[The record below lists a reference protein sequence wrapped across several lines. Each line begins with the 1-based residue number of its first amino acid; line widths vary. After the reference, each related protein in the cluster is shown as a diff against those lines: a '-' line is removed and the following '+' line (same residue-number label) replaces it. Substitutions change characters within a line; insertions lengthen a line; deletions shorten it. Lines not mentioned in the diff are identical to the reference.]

1 MTIRFAYLI
10 ALFFVFQ
17 GILHAQQPVRGKNLF
32 QSHFNPIPL
41 RAKDSQPSSFQLP
54 RRDLQ
59 GYKRDSVQLYK
70 AISLLEKGEAKLALP
85 ILLNLTQKMQYTV
98 ANASEW
104 YLAMAYLAL
113 EKRPQAEYLLL
124 KIADTEIHPYQD
136 ESEVVYQKLIGMRS
150 R

>member
-1 MTIRFAYLI
+1 
-10 ALFFVFQ
+10 
-17 GILHAQQPVRGKNLF
+17 
-32 QSHFNPIPL
+32 
-41 RAKDSQPSSFQLP
+41 
-54 RRDLQ
+54 
-59 GYKRDSVQLYK
+59 
-70 AISLLEKGEAKLALP
+70 
-85 ILLNLTQKMQYTV
+85 MQYTV